1 MDIVRSR
8 DTKNIV
14 KNIFKILLGWLEDHT
29 SSELKLAQLMKTFS
43 RDHGKYNNNL
53 LLKVFRNRELR
64 KAFLAFS

>member
-1 MDIVRSR
+1 MDEVRSR